1 MQIEIISNPSEAFLD
16 EMGVTSWSIWGKEV
30 SEFPWSYDMKE
41 ICYIL
46 EGEVWV
52 TPTGG
57 EAVKI
62 QAGDFVTF
70 PKGMSCD
77 WNIIRDIRKHYQFI

>member
-1 MQIEIISNPSEAFLD
+1 MQIEVLSNPSESFLK
-16 EMGVTSWSIWGKEV
+16 EMEVNSWSIWEKEV
-30 SEFPWSYDMKE
+30 SEFPWTYDMKE

-46 EGEVWV
+46 EGEVLV
-52 TPTGG
+52 TPKEG

-77 WNIIRDIRKHYQFI
+77 WNIIQDIRKHYQFL